1 MEAVLERCSAGAR
14 SRHMEELE
22 LALWQ
27 GLYTDGKPC
36 ITGGS
41 CDKLPCI
48 SVHVL
53 DMFHD
58 NFLFHLLLFLPD
70 HLPVNPGNC
79 FHQI

>member
-1 MEAVLERCSAGAR
+1 VLERCSAGAR
-14 SRHMEELE
+14 SCHMEELE

-36 ITGGS
+36 ITGGG

-53 DMFHD
+53 DTFHD
-58 NFLFHLLLFLPD
+58 KFLFHLLLFLPD
-70 HLPVNPGNC
+70 HLPVSPGNY